1 MSYRML
7 SYDEWY
13 DKIGYRMQEVYEEW
27 QDLAPSDYLLEDIPS
42 VEEYLIDEY
51 EGMISDYMDRAY
63 DEYKDDKLMEGD

>member
-1 MSYRML
+1 ML